1 MGRQAK
7 WEYFRAVYARY
18 RRADRRTKEKM
29 SDEFCACACVGSLRR
44 QAARSRLR
52 AVDHIVELA
61 VAGGATMIVTHNV
74 RDFRAAE
81 LRFPN
86 LRPITPRELLKE
98 LQ

>member
-1 MGRQAK
+1 MGRQGK

-52 AVDHIVELA
+52 AVDESDHAFPFRCLPLA
-61 VAGGATMIVTHNV
+61 TPLDALVAGKTLFFRVATKAG
-74 RDFRAAE
+74 RRSQFA
-81 LRFPN
+81 FF
-86 LRPITPRELLKE
+86 
-98 LQ
+98 